1 MGDFISI
8 SDLRRITGEPQHV
21 INHAINRY
29 GPEPAGRVGIS
40 RVWRREDLERIL
52 ESLKKTARRST
63 SASRKEAA
71 TA

>member
-1 MGDFISI
+1 VGDFISI
-8 SDLRRITGEPQHV
+8 ADLRRITGEPQHV
-21 INHAINRY
+21 INHAIARY
-29 GPEPAGRVGIS
+29 GPEPSGRVGII
-40 RVWRREDLERIL
+40 RVWRREDLGRIL